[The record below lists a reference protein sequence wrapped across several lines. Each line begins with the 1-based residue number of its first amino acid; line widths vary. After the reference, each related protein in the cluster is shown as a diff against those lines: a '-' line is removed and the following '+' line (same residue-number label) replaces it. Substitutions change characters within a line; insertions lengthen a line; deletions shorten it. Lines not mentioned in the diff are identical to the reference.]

1 MAEQDII
8 GKETNQMDFRLV
20 VTDMD
25 GTLLNPEGHIPEGF
39 WSLLDDLRERGVAFA
54 PASGRQLATL
64 RHQFERAGEP
74 MSYIAENGTVV
85 VHDGEIISMTPID
98 PEAVHA
104 VITAARDS
112 DIDMGV
118 VVCRPERAYVERN
131 DEAFRAEGSK
141 YYLALDEV
149 EDLHEVVTDD
159 VIKVAVFTFE
169 DAETMVAPVLRD
181 AAPDNKV
188 VVSGK
193 HWVDIMDQSA
203 DKGRALVS
211 LCLAMNIPVDQ
222 SVAFGDYLNDME
234 LLQAAGTSYAMDNAH
249 PDIMAIAD
257 RRAPSNAEDGV
268 LLVLGDMLDG
278 KNDGKH

>member
-1 MAEQDII
+1 
-8 GKETNQMDFRLV
+8 MDFRLV

-39 WSLLDDLRERGVAFA
+39 WNLLDDLRDRGAAFA

-64 RHQFERAGEP
+64 RHQFKRAGEP

-85 VHDGEIISMTPID
+85 IHDGEIISMTPISPD
-98 PEAVHA
+98 AVHA

-118 VVCRPERAYVERN
+118 VVCHPERAYVEHT
-131 DEAFRAEGSK
+131 DEAFLAEGSK

-149 EDLHEVVTDD
+149 EDLHEVVTDE
-159 VIKVAVFTFE
+159 VIKVAVFTFA
-169 DAETMVAPVLRD
+169 DAETMVAPVLRQ

-211 LCLAMNIPVDQ
+211 LCRAMDIPVSQ

-249 PDIMAIAD
+249 PDITAIAD
-257 RRAPSNAEDGV
+257 RRAPSNADDGV
-268 LLVLGDMLDG
+268 LQVLSEMLG
-278 KNDGKH
+278 KKN